1 MLGLSRLLLM
11 LAAVLPL
18 ALASAPV
25 TAERAVGIAADFALR
40 RPARQQGPR
49 HKARRAMR
57 PARTPSGRTRTYA
70 EGGTNLF
77 HLVSLD
83 GGGFVAVAADDAS
96 SAQVLGFS
104 TSGELPD
111 ASAENPF
118 WRLVGADARAARSRR
133 GRKGDA
139 SLKAASGADAVDD
152 VRVAPLVK
160 SKWNQTTVGGKKVYN
175 YYVPNGYTCGCV
187 ATALAQLMRFHEY
200 PSSSVTPK
208 TYMCYVGISQTPT
221 NITMKGGTYD
231 WSLMP
236 LVPASSISDDEREM
250 IGRICFDAGVSMRMR
265 YGFSGDGS
273 SGTYGGYE
281 IEPLKSAFGYASAE
295 SYVLV
300 GESVPADVI
309 ESAILA
315 NLDAGY
321 PVLLGIGNSDNENI
335 GHAIVAD
342 GYGYIGDTL
351 YTHLNMGWSGAS
363 DFWYA
368 LPNIGT
374 KYNFNVVDSVTY
386 NIFPTKTG
394 QLVTGRVT
402 DPFGDP
408 VQGATVNATIKY
420 DHSSETASTVTDE
433 NGIYAIFAKAGKSC
447 TVTVSVSYGGL
458 TSDSISTL
466 TKASKSP
473 TNIDFET
480 GYAYLDGLRVGNS
493 WGNNFTIGSAG
504 DETAAIGGLSSATQG
519 ESGDSLLSLS
529 LSGTAGSWYSVE
541 RSYSLSDPQWEAID
555 SFMIPSSGATAV
567 DLPVETGVE
576 NAFFRIV
583 PK

>member
-25 TAERAVGIAADFALR
+25 TTERAVGIAADFALR
-40 RPARQQGPR
+40 RPTRQQGPR

-83 GGGFVAVAADDAS
+83 GGGFVAVAADDES

-133 GRKGDA
+133 NLKGDA

-187 ATALAQLMRFHEY
+187 ATALAQLIRFHEF
-200 PSSSVTPK
+200 PSGYVTPK
-208 TYMCYVGISQTPT
+208 TFTCYVGTSQTRT
-221 NITMKGGTYD
+221 KLTMVGGTYD

-236 LVPASSISDDEREM
+236 FVPTSSISDDEREM
-250 IGRICFDAGVSMRMR
+250 IGRLCYDAGVSMRMN
-265 YGFSGDGS
+265 YGLGDGGS
-273 SGTYGGYE
+273 SGAWGGFE
-281 IEPLKSAFGYASAE
+281 IEPLKSVFGYANAE
-295 SYVLV
+295 SYMLRS
-300 GESVPADVI
+300 GSLSSSVIKA
-309 ESAILA
+309 AILA

-321 PVLLGIGNSDNENI
+321 PVLLGIQGDG

-342 GYGYIGDTL
+342 GYGYIGGTL
-351 YTHLNMGWSGAS
+351 YTHLNMGWSGSS

-408 VQGATVNATIKY
+408 VQGATVNATIRY
-420 DHSSETASTVTDE
+420 DNSSEAASTITNE
-433 NGIYAIFAKAGKSC
+433 NGIYAIFAKPGKSC

-458 TSDSISTL
+458 TSASISTS

-473 TNIDFET
+473 TRIDFET
-480 GYAYLDGLRVGNS
+480 GYASLHSLQVGNS
-493 WGNNFTIGSAG
+493 WGNNFTIGSANG
-504 DETAAIGGLSSATQG
+504 ETPAVAELSPATESA
-519 ESGDSLLSLS
+519 SGDSLLSLS
-529 LSGTAGSWYSVE
+529 LSGTAGSWYLVE
-541 RSYSLSDPQWEAID
+541 RTYNLSDPQWEAIE

-567 DLPVETGVE
+567 DLPVEIGVD

>member
-25 TAERAVGIAADFALR
+25 TTEHAVEIAADFALR
-40 RPARQQGPR
+40 RPTRRHGPR

-83 GGGFVAVAADDAS
+83 GGGFVAVAADDES

-187 ATALAQLMRFHEY
+187 ATALAQLIRFHEY
-200 PSSSVTPK
+200 PSGYVTPK
-208 TYMCYVGISQTPT
+208 TFTCYVGTSQTQT
-221 NITMKGGTYD
+221 NLTMVGGTYD

-236 LVPASSISDDEREM
+236 FVPTSSITDDEREM
-250 IGRICFDAGVSMRMR
+250 IGRLCYDAGVSMRMN
-265 YGFSGDGS
+265 YGFGDGGS
-273 SGTYGGYE
+273 SGALGGFE
-281 IEPLKSAFGYASAE
+281 IEPLKSVFGYANAE
-295 SYVLV
+295 SYMLRS
-300 GESVPADVI
+300 GSLSSSVIKA
-309 ESAILA
+309 AILA

-321 PVLLGIGNSDNENI
+321 PVLLGIQGDG

-342 GYGYIGDTL
+342 GYGYIEGTL
-351 YTHLNMGWSGAS
+351 YTHLNMGWSGSS

-368 LPNIGT
+368 LPDIGT

-408 VQGATVNATIKY
+408 VQGATVNASIKY
-420 DHSSETASTVTDE
+420 DHSSEAASTTTNE

-447 TVTVSVSYGGL
+447 SVTVSVSYGGL

-473 TNIDFET
+473 TGIDFET
-480 GYAYLDGLRVGNS
+480 GDAYLYGLRVGNS
-493 WGNNFTIGSAG
+493 WGNNFTIGSANG
-504 DETAAIGGLSSATQG
+504 ETPAVAELSPTTESA
-519 ESGDSLLSLS
+519 SGDSLLSLS
-529 LSGTAGSWYSVE
+529 LSGTAGSWYLVE
-541 RSYSLSDPQWEAID
+541 RTYNLSDPQWEAIE

-567 DLPVETGVE
+567 DIPVEIGVD

>member
-25 TAERAVGIAADFALR
+25 TTERAVGIAADFALR

-83 GGGFVAVAADDAS
+83 GGGFVAVAADDES

-187 ATALAQLMRFHEY
+187 ATALAQLIRFHEY
-200 PSSSVTPK
+200 PSGYVTPK
-208 TYMCYVGISQTPT
+208 TFTCYVGTSQTQKKL
-221 NITMKGGTYD
+221 TMVGGTYD

-236 LVPASSISDDEREM
+236 FVPTSSISDDECEM
-250 IGRICFDAGVSMRMR
+250 IGRLCYDAGVSMRMN
-265 YGFSGDGS
+265 YGFGDGGS
-273 SGTYGGYE
+273 SGAWGGFE
-281 IEPLKSAFGYASAE
+281 IEPLKSVFGYANAE
-295 SYVLV
+295 SYMLRSDSLSP
-300 GESVPADVI
+300 SVIKA
-309 ESAILA
+309 AILA

-321 PVLLGIGNSDNENI
+321 PVLLGIQGDG

-342 GYGYIGDTL
+342 GYGYIGGTL
-351 YTHLNMGWSGAS
+351 YTHLNMGWSGSS

-420 DHSSETASTVTDE
+420 DHSSETASTTTDE

-458 TSDSISTL
+458 TSDSISTS

-473 TNIDFET
+473 TGIDFET
-480 GYAYLDGLRVGNS
+480 GYASLRGLQVGNS
-493 WGNNFTIGSAG
+493 WGNNFTIGSANG
-504 DETAAIGGLSSATQG
+504 ETPAVAELSPATESA
-519 ESGDSLLSLS
+519 SGDSLLSLS
-529 LSGTAGSWYSVE
+529 LSGKAGSWYSVE

-555 SFMIPSSGATAV
+555 SFMIPSDGSTSVA
-567 DLPVETGVE
+567 LPVESGVE